1 MTIRCRAI
9 HPESG
14 NSIVPVDHF
23 VYLAFAM
30 MAHTTSPTGVSKYVQ
45 MMENKM
51 SEILAS
57 LTKWFSERPQWLQ
70 IAATR
75 LLQQPE
81 LSEQDVSE
89 LATLC
94 QQEADGKLP
103 KITCSFP
110 ATVFS
115 QRTVGSLRL
124 CSISEV
130 EGVNALAPKKP
141 LEFGKGNITIVYGNN
156 GSGKSGYVRLLKHVC
171 GARETGILYRNV
183 YKLGSALQKACIS
196 FEQDGVKKSYTWS
209 GQRGCD
215 DLNSV
220 DIFDT
225 SFGKVFVSSE
235 DEVSYEPPVL
245 SFFSSLIFTCEKVAS
260 ALDTEANRHQS
271 KKPNI
276 PAEKKATPEGIW
288 YETITAKASTQDI
301 DKHCAFSSADETEM
315 QTLRQRLAEQ
325 APTEKAKRLRTQKQ
339 HIDTL
344 VRDTQKHLTQLSDEN
359 CQRIIAAK
367 KKSILKQAAADT
379 AAEKMFSGREL
390 EGIGSDVW
398 KELWEAAR
406 NYSVSAAY
414 KQAEYPNT
422 SDGSRCVLCHQTLTQ
437 EAKERLKSFESF
449 VKGEMQRAATDAAE
463 EYNTASQTIEVL
475 PTSET
480 LRARIDAGGILKDEV
495 ASQVVD
501 FFVQLQAR
509 KDMLFGIDSEDVITD
524 PLPSPKWIEEANTQ
538 SKLLG
543 ELAAKYDEDA
553 KSDNREEIQKK
564 LNSLQARKWLSEHRA
579 AIDEEITR
587 LKLLKQI
594 QEAKKSTNTRA
605 LSQKKGELA
614 EALITDAFVQRFNA
628 ELKALGASQ
637 VKVELVKSKVS
648 KGRVLHKLQLQ
659 GGSQNGLA
667 DVLSEGENRIVSI
680 AAFLAD
686 VTGKSNQAP
695 FIFDDPISSLD
706 QSYEEAVVQRL
717 IELSQDK
724 QVIVFT
730 HRLSLLGTV
739 RHFAE
744 KKTIKSDVVSIRS
757 ADWGTGEPAPIPLS
771 QSDIKSALNTL
782 MNQRYQDAKRASDNG
797 EFEYAEIL
805 LKSMCSDFRTL
816 VERSIENDLL
826 CGVVQ
831 RFQRPVHT
839 LKLKDLAKLK
849 DVDCNL
855 LDSLMT
861 KYSGF
866 EHSQPTE
873 APVELPKP
881 DDLLADMTSLKHW
894 REEYAKR
901 PTSAVTR

>member
-1 MTIRCRAI
+1 M
-9 HPESG
+9 SG
-14 NSIVPVDHF
+14 IS
-23 VYLAFAM
+23 
-30 MAHTTSPTGVSKYVQ
+30 
-45 MMENKM
+45 
-51 SEILAS
+51 AS

-75 LLQQPE
+75 LLQQSE
-81 LSEQDVSE
+81 LTEKDVSE

-103 KITCSFP
+103 KTTYSFP
-110 ATVFS
+110 ATAFS
-115 QRTVGSLRL
+115 QDAAGTLRL
-124 CSISEV
+124 CSISDV

-171 GARETGILYRNV
+171 GARETGTLHRNV
-183 YKLGSALQKACIS
+183 YKPGSAVQKACIS
-196 FEQDGVKKSYTWS
+196 FEQDGIPKTHTWS
-209 GQRGCD
+209 GQGICD

-245 SFFSSLIFTCEKVAS
+245 SFFSSLILTCEKVAS
-260 ALDTEANRHQS
+260 ALDAEANRHQS

-276 PAEKKATPEGIW
+276 PADKKVTPEGIW
-288 YETITAKASTQDI
+288 YEAISAKTSTQDI
-301 DKHCAFSSADETEM
+301 DKHCIFSSADETEM
-315 QTLRQRLAEQ
+315 QTLQQRLAEQ
-325 APTEKAKRLRTQKQ
+325 APAEKAKQLRKQKQ

-344 VRDTQKHLTQLSDEN
+344 VQDAQKYLEQLSDEN
-359 CQRIIAAK
+359 YRRIIAAK
-367 KKSILKQAAADT
+367 KKSILKKTAADT
-379 AAEKMFSGREL
+379 AAEKVFSGSEL

-406 NYSVSAAY
+406 NYSLSAAY
-414 KQAEYPNT
+414 KEAEYPNV

-437 EAKERLKSFESF
+437 EAKERLISFENF
-449 VKGEMQRAATDAAE
+449 VKGEMQKAATDAAK
-463 EYNTASQTIEVL
+463 EYETASQTIEAL
-475 PTSET
+475 PTLET
-480 LRARIDAGGILKDEV
+480 LKTRIDAAGIPQDEV
-495 ASQVVD
+495 ASQVTD
-501 FFVQLQAR
+501 FFAQLQAR
-509 KDMLFGIDSEDVITD
+509 KDLLPRIDSEEAIPD
-524 PLPSPKWIEEANTQ
+524 PLLSPKWIEEANAQ
-538 SKLLG
+538 SRSLG

-553 KSDNREEIQKK
+553 KSDNREEIKKK
-564 LNSLQARKWLSEHRA
+564 LNSLQVRKWLSEHRA
-579 AIDEEITR
+579 AIDEEVNR
-587 LKLLKQI
+587 LKLLNQI
-594 QEAKKSTNTRA
+594 QEAKKLTNTMA
-605 LSQKKGELA
+605 LSKKKGELA
-614 EALITDAFVQRFNA
+614 ETLITEAFVKRFDS
-628 ELKALGASQ
+628 ELKALGASRL
-637 VKVELVKSKVS
+637 KVELIKTRTP
-648 KGRVLHKLQLQ
+648 KGKALHKIKLKDTSHNALT
-659 GGSQNGLA
+659 
-667 DVLSEGENRIVSI
+667 DILSEGENRIVSI

-717 IELSQDK
+717 IDLSQDK

-739 RHFAE
+739 KHFAE
-744 KKTIKSDVVSIRS
+744 KKGIKPDVVSIRS
-757 ADWGTGEPAPIPLS
+757 ASWGTGEPAPIPLS
-771 QSDIKSALNTL
+771 QRDIKSALNTL
-782 MNQRYQDAKRASDNG
+782 INQRYQDAKKASENG
-797 EFEYAEIL
+797 EFEDAEKS
-805 LKSMCSDFRTL
+805 LKSICSEFRTL

-839 LKLKDLAKLK
+839 QKVKELAKLK
-849 DVDCNL
+849 SEDCDL

-861 KYSGF
+861 KYSAF

-873 APVELPKP
+873 APIDLPELEE
-881 DDLLADMTSLKHW
+881 LLADMTSLKNW

-901 PTSAVTR
+901 PASAVAG

>member
-1 MTIRCRAI
+1 MNT
-9 HPESG
+9 EVV
-14 NSIVPVDHF
+14 ND
-23 VYLAFAM
+23 L
-30 MAHTTSPTGVSKYVQ
+30 
-45 MMENKM
+45 NK
-51 SEILAS
+51 
-57 LTKWFSERPQWLQ
+57 WVSERPQWLQ

-75 LLQQPE
+75 LLQQSE
-81 LSEQDVSE
+81 LTANDVSE
-89 LATLC
+89 LAKLC
-94 QQEADGKLP
+94 QQEADGKLS
-103 KITCSFP
+103 KTTCSFP
-110 ATVFS
+110 ATAFS
-115 QRTVGSLRL
+115 QGAAGSLRL
-124 CSISEV
+124 CSISEI

-171 GARETGILYRNV
+171 GARETGTLHRNV
-183 YKLGSALQKACIS
+183 YKPGAAAQKACIS
-196 FEQDGVKKSYTWS
+196 FEQDGVPKTHTWS
-209 GQRGCD
+209 GQGICD
-215 DLNSV
+215 ELTSV

-245 SFFSSLIFTCEKVAS
+245 SFFSSLILACEKVAS
-260 ALDTEANRHQS
+260 ALDIEANRHQS

-276 PAEKKATPEGIW
+276 PIDKKVTPEGIW
-288 YETITAKASTQDI
+288 YEAISAKTSTQDI
-301 DKHCAFSSADETEM
+301 DKHCSFGSADETEM
-315 QTLRQRLAEQ
+315 QTLQQRLAEQ
-325 APTEKAKRLRTQKQ
+325 APAEKAKQLRKQKQ

-344 VRDTQKHLTQLSDEN
+344 VQDAQKYLEQLSDESYR
-359 CQRIIAAK
+359 RIIAAK
-367 KKSILKQAAADT
+367 KKSILKKAAADT
-379 AAEKMFSGREL
+379 VAEKMFSGSEL

-406 NYSVSAAY
+406 SYSLSAAY
-414 KQAEYPNT
+414 KEAEYPNV

-437 EAKERLKSFESF
+437 EARERLISFENF
-449 VKGEMQRAATDAAE
+449 VKGEMQKAATDAAK
-463 EYNTASQTIEVL
+463 EYDTASQTIEAL

-480 LRARIDAGGILKDEV
+480 LKTRIDAAGIPQDV
-495 ASQVVD
+495 ASQVTD
-501 FFVQLQAR
+501 FFAQLQAR
-509 KDMLFGIDSEDVITD
+509 KDLLPGIDSEEAIPD
-524 PLPSPKWIEEANTQ
+524 PLFSPKWIEEANAQ
-538 SKLLG
+538 SKNLG

-553 KSDNREEIQKK
+553 KSDNREEIKKK
-564 LNSLQARKWLSEHRA
+564 LNSLQTRKWLFEHRA
-579 AIDEEITR
+579 AIDEEVTR
-587 LKLLKQI
+587 LKLLNQI
-594 QEAKKSTNTRA
+594 KAAKKSADTTA
-605 LSQKKGELA
+605 LSRKKGELA
-614 EALITDAFVQRFNA
+614 EALITDAFVQRFKA

-648 KGRVLHKLQLQ
+648 KGRVLHKLQLR
-659 GGSQNGLA
+659 GASQNGLA

-744 KKTIKSDVVSIRS
+744 KKTIKPDVVSIRS

-782 MNQRYQDAKRASDNG
+782 MNQRYQDAKKASENG
-797 EFEYAEIL
+797 EFEHAEIL
-805 LKSMCSDFRTL
+805 LKSICSDFRTL

-849 DVDCNL
+849 DADCNL

-873 APVELPKP
+873 SPVELPKP
-881 DDLLADMTSLKHW
+881 DDLLADMTSLKTW
-894 REEYAKR
+894 REEYLKR
-901 PTSAVTR
+901 ATL

>member
-1 MTIRCRAI
+1 MDNKADNLT
-9 HPESG
+9 EW
-14 NSIVPVDHF
+14 
-23 VYLAFAM
+23 LA
-30 MAHTTSPTGVSKYVQ
+30 
-45 MMENKM
+45 
-51 SEILAS
+51 
-57 LTKWFSERPQWLQ
+57 ERHQWLQ

-81 LSEQDVSE
+81 LTDKDVSE

-94 QQEADGKLP
+94 QQEAEGKLP
-103 KITCSFP
+103 KTGFSFP
-110 ATVFS
+110 AAAFS
-115 QRTVGSLRL
+115 PSAAGSLRL
-124 CSISEV
+124 CSVSDIE
-130 EGVNALAPKKP
+130 EVNALAPKKP
-141 LEFGKGNITIVYGNN
+141 LEFGKSNITVVYGNN

-171 GARETGILYRNV
+171 GAREAGTLHRNV
-183 YKLGSALQKACIS
+183 YKPGAAAQKACIS
-196 FEQDGVKKSYTWS
+196 FEQDGVPKTHNWS
-209 GQRGCD
+209 GQGICD

-245 SFFSSLIFTCEKVAS
+245 SFFSSLILACEKVAS
-260 ALDTEANRHQS
+260 ALDAEANRHQS

-276 PAEKKATPEGIW
+276 PADKKVTPEGIW
-288 YETITAKASTQDI
+288 YEAISAKTTTQEI
-301 DKHCAFSSADETEM
+301 AKHCSFGSADETEM
-315 QTLRQRLAEQ
+315 QTLQQRLAEQ
-325 APTEKAKRLRTQKQ
+325 APAEKAKQLRKQKQ
-339 HIDTL
+339 HIESL
-344 VRDTQKHLTQLSDEN
+344 VQDAKKYLEQLSDEN
-359 CQRIIAAK
+359 YRRIIAAK
-367 KKSILKQAAADT
+367 KKSILKKAAADT
-379 AAEKMFSGREL
+379 AAQKVFSGSEL

-414 KQAEYPNT
+414 KEAEYPNV

-437 EAKERLKSFESF
+437 ETKERLASFESF
-449 VKGEMQRAATDAAE
+449 VKGEMQKAATDAAK
-463 EYNTASQTIEVL
+463 EYDTASQTIEAL

-480 LRARIDAGGILKDEV
+480 LKTRIDAAGIPQDDV
-495 ASQVVD
+495 TSQVTD
-501 FFVQLQAR
+501 FFAQLQAR
-509 KDMLFGIDSEDVITD
+509 KDLLPGIDSEEAIPG
-524 PLPSPKWIEEANTQ
+524 PLPSPKWIEEANAQ
-538 SKLLG
+538 SENLG

-553 KSDNREEIQKK
+553 KSDNREEIKKK

-579 AIDEEITR
+579 AIDEEVTR
-587 LKLLKQI
+587 LRLLNQI
-594 QEAKKSTNTRA
+594 QEAKKSTNTKA

-614 EALITDAFVQRFNA
+614 EALITDAFVQRFNE

-648 KGRVLHKLQLQ
+648 KGRVLHKLQLR
-659 GGSQNGLA
+659 GASQNGLA

-717 IELSQDK
+717 IKLSKDK

-744 KKTIKSDVVSIRS
+744 KKAIKPDVVSIRS
-757 ADWGTGEPAPIPLS
+757 ADWGTGEPAPIPFS
-771 QSDIKSALNTL
+771 QSDIKTALNTL
-782 MNQRYQDAKRASDNG
+782 INQRYQDAKKASENG
-797 EFEYAEIL
+797 EFEHAEIL
-805 LKSMCSDFRTL
+805 LKSICSDFRTL

-839 LKLKDLAKLK
+839 LKLKELAKLK
-849 DVDCNL
+849 EADCIL

-866 EHSQPTE
+866 EHSQPE
-873 APVELPKP
+873 ESPVDLPKP
-881 DDLLADMTSLKHW
+881 DELLADMTSLKEW
-894 REEYAKR
+894 RDEYAKR
-901 PTSAVTR
+901 SP

>member
-1 MTIRCRAI
+1 M
-9 HPESG
+9 SG
-14 NSIVPVDHF
+14 I
-23 VYLAFAM
+23 
-30 MAHTTSPTGVSKYVQ
+30 
-45 MMENKM
+45 
-51 SEILAS
+51 SES
-57 LTKWFSERPQWLQ
+57 LTKWFLERPQWLQ

-75 LLQQPE
+75 LLQQSE
-81 LSEQDVSE
+81 LIDKDVSE

-94 QQEADGKLP
+94 QQESDGNLP
-103 KITCSFP
+103 KMTCSFP
-110 ATVFS
+110 ASAFS
-115 QRTVGSLRL
+115 PGAVGTLRL
-124 CSISEV
+124 CSISDV

-171 GARETGILYRNV
+171 GARETGTLHRNV
-183 YKLGSALQKACIS
+183 YKPGSAVQKACIS
-196 FEQDGVKKSYTWS
+196 FEQDGIPKSHTWS
-209 GQRGCD
+209 GQGICD

-245 SFFSSLIFTCEKVAS
+245 SFFSSLILACEKVAS
-260 ALDTEANRHQS
+260 ALDAETNRHQS

-276 PAEKKATPEGIW
+276 PADKKVTPEGIW
-288 YETITAKASTQDI
+288 YEAISAKTTTQNI
-301 DKHCAFSSADETEM
+301 DKHCAFGSADETDM
-315 QTLRQRLAEQ
+315 QTLQQRLAEQ
-325 APTEKAKRLRTQKQ
+325 APAEKAKQLRKQKQ
-339 HIDTL
+339 YIDTL
-344 VRDTQKHLTQLSDEN
+344 VQDAQKYLEQLSDEN
-359 CQRIIAAK
+359 YRRIIAAK
-367 KKSILKQAAADT
+367 KKSILKKTVADT
-379 AAEKMFSGREL
+379 AAEKVFSGSKL

-406 NYSVSAAY
+406 NYSVSVVY
-414 KQAEYPNT
+414 KEAEYPNV

-437 EAKERLKSFESF
+437 EAKERLVSFESF
-449 VKGEMQRAATDAAE
+449 VKGEMQKAATDAAK
-463 EYNTASQTIEVL
+463 EYETASQTIEAL

-480 LRARIDAGGILKDEV
+480 LKTRIDAAGISQDEV
-495 ASQVVD
+495 ANQVTD
-501 FFVQLQAR
+501 FFAQLQTR
-509 KDMLFGIDSEDVITD
+509 KDQLPGIDSEEAIPD
-524 PLPSPKWIEEANTQ
+524 PLLSPKWIDEANAQ
-538 SKLLG
+538 SKSLG

-553 KSDNREEIQKK
+553 KSDNREEIKKK

-579 AIDEEITR
+579 AIDEEVTR
-587 LKLLKQI
+587 LKLLNQI
-594 QEAKKSTNTRA
+594 QEAKKLTNTKA

-614 EALITDAFVQRFNA
+614 EALITVAFEQRFNK
-628 ELKALGASQ
+628 ELKTLGASQ

-648 KGRVLHKLQLQ
+648 KGRVLHKLQLRDA
-659 GGSQNGLA
+659 SRNGLA

-686 VTGKSNQAP
+686 VTGKSNHAP

-717 IELSQDK
+717 IELSQGK

-739 RHFAE
+739 RHFAD
-744 KKTIKSDVVSIRS
+744 KKSIKPDIVSIRS
-757 ADWGTGEPAPIPLS
+757 TDWGTGEPAPIPLS
-771 QSDIKSALNTL
+771 HGDIKSALNTL
-782 MNQRYQDAKRASDNG
+782 MNQRYQDAKKASDDG
-797 EFEYAEIL
+797 DFDRAERE
-805 LKSMCSDFRTL
+805 LKSICSDFRIL
-816 VERSIENDLL
+816 VERAIENDLL

-849 DVDCNL
+849 DTDCNL

-866 EHSQPTE
+866 EHSQSTE
-873 APVELPKP
+873 LPVELPKP
-881 DDLLADMTSLKHW
+881 DELLSDMTSLKNW

-901 PTSAVTR
+901 SASAVAG

>member
-1 MTIRCRAI
+1 
-9 HPESG
+9 
-14 NSIVPVDHF
+14 
-23 VYLAFAM
+23 
-30 MAHTTSPTGVSKYVQ
+30 MA
-45 MMENKM
+45 N
-51 SEILAS
+51 IIDN

-70 IAATR
+70 MAATR
-75 LLQQPE
+75 LLQQSE
-81 LSEQDVSE
+81 LNDKDVSE
-89 LATLC
+89 LANLC
-94 QQEADGKLP
+94 QQEADGELP
-103 KITCSFP
+103 KTTCSFP
-110 ATVFS
+110 AAAFS
-115 QRTVGSLRL
+115 QGAAGSLRL
-124 CSISEV
+124 CSISEI

-171 GARETGILYRNV
+171 GARETGILHHNV
-183 YKLGSALQKACIS
+183 YKPGPVAQKACIS
-196 FEQDGVKKSYTWS
+196 FEQDGVPKTHTWS
-209 GQRGCD
+209 GQGICD
-215 DLNSV
+215 ELNSV

-245 SFFSSLIFTCEKVAS
+245 SFFSSLILACEKVAS
-260 ALDTEANRHQS
+260 ALDNEASRHQS

-276 PAEKKATPEGIW
+276 PAEKKVTPEGIW
-288 YETITAKASTQDI
+288 YEAISAKTTTQDI
-301 DKHCAFSSADETEM
+301 DKHCAFSSADDTEM
-315 QTLRQRLAEQ
+315 QTLQQRLAEQ
-325 APTEKAKRLRTQKQ
+325 APAEKARQLRKQKQ

-344 VRDTQKHLTQLSDEN
+344 VQDAQKYLEQLSDEN
-359 CQRIIAAK
+359 YRRIIAAK
-367 KKSILKQAAADT
+367 KKWVLKKTAADT
-379 AAEKMFSGREL
+379 AAQKVFSGSEL

-398 KELWEAAR
+398 QELWEAAR

-414 KQAEYPNT
+414 KEAEYPNVA
-422 SDGSRCVLCHQTLTQ
+422 DGSRCVLCHQTLSQ
-437 EAKERLKSFESF
+437 EAKERLASFESF
-449 VKGEMQRAATDAAE
+449 VKGEMQKAATDAAK
-463 EYNTASQTIEVL
+463 EYETASQTIEAL
-475 PTSET
+475 PTSDALKT
-480 LRARIDAGGILKDEV
+480 RIDAAGIPQDEV
-495 ASQVVD
+495 ASQVTD
-501 FFVQLQAR
+501 FFAQLQAR
-509 KDMLFGIDSEDVITD
+509 KDLLPEIDSEEAILD
-524 PLPSPKWIEEANTQ
+524 PLLSPKWIEAANAQ
-538 SKLLG
+538 SKSLD

-553 KSDNREEIQKK
+553 KSDNREEIKKK
-564 LNSLQARKWLSEHRA
+564 LNNLQARKWLSEHRA
-579 AIDEEITR
+579 AIDEEVAR
-587 LKLLKQI
+587 LKLLYQI
-594 QEAKKSTNTRA
+594 QEAKKSTNTKA

-614 EALITDAFVQRFNA
+614 EALITDAFVQRFNS

-648 KGRVLHKLQLQ
+648 KGRVLHKLQLR
-659 GGSQNGLA
+659 GASKNGLA

-744 KKTIKSDVVSIRS
+744 KKTIKPDVVSIRS

-782 MNQRYQDAKRASDNG
+782 MNQRYQDAKKASENG
-797 EFEYAEIL
+797 EFEHAEIL
-805 LKSMCSDFRTL
+805 LKSICSDFRTL

-849 DVDCNL
+849 DTDCNL

-873 APVELPKP
+873 SPVELPKP
-881 DDLLADMTSLKHW
+881 DDLLADMASLKTW
-894 REEYAKR
+894 REDYAKR
-901 PTSAVTR
+901 TA